1 LTEFGALAGVPWLTQ
16 APFCL
21 ELARFLLRS
30 IGKTQACLRGA
41 TMPDQTHF
49 EIVDTEGYRGSNNFP
64 DCKCGQ
70 IFEIAAVNMSV
81 FHKTEILWTC
91 PGCGLEHAEV
101 RSKARKQIR
110 DRIATLDRKLSI
122 LTRRA
127 LQLRDAIL
135 HRSVQI
141 EPRSVRKQRQP

>member
-1 LTEFGALAGVPWLTQ
+1 
-16 APFCL
+16 
-21 ELARFLLRS
+21 
-30 IGKTQACLRGA
+30 
-41 TMPDQTHF
+41 MPDQAHF
-49 EIVDTEGYRGSNNFP
+49 EIVNTESCRGSDNFP
-64 DCKCGQ
+64 GCKCGQ

-81 FHKTEILWTC
+81 FHKTEMLWTC

-127 LQLRDAIL
+127 SQLRDAIL
-135 HRSVQI
+135 HRSAQI
-141 EPRSVRKQRQP
+141 KPRPARKRRQP